1 MSELPDKTR
10 QDSGGFQVV
19 GIGASAGGVE
29 AFTQLLTHLPIDT
42 GMAFVLL
49 SHLSPT
55 HESKLADILSRV
67 TQMPVTQVKN
77 GMRVEPNCIYVL
89 PPTFSMGI
97 LNRVLTLRPR
107 VLVRGVYLVIDS
119 FFQFLADDQKNLAIG
134 VVLSGTGSDGTQG
147 LKAIKSVGGI
157 TFAQDPKS
165 VRFSEMPQNAIASG
179 SADFTLSLQQIA
191 EELGKIARRPKTSGS
206 TTIRRL

>member
-1 MSELPDKTR
+1 MAARFHRKVTTLVP
-10 QDSGGFQVV
+10 
-19 GIGASAGGVE
+19 
-29 AFTQLLTHLPIDT
+29 LLAH
-42 GMAFVLL
+42 
-49 SHLSPT
+49 
-55 HESKLADILSRV
+55 
-67 TQMPVTQVKN
+67 
-77 GMRVEPNCIYVL
+77 
-89 PPTFSMGI
+89 
-97 LNRVLTLRPR
+97 
-107 VLVRGVYLVIDS
+107 
-119 FFQFLADDQKNLAIG
+119 DQKNLAIG